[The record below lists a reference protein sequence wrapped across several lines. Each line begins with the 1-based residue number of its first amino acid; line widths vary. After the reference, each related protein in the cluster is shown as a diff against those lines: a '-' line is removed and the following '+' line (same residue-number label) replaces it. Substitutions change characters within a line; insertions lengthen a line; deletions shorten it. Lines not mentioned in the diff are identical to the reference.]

1 MTFRELKG
9 YPYILKAIE
18 RYEDELAELYDDSAG
33 AMSPDMSGMPHG
45 NGGSVSKV
53 EAGYLRNEKKIQE
66 LEDKLNNYRERL
78 HRYDE
83 FFSGM
88 KDVELLQYFELRFK
102 KQLSWIQV
110 STKTG
115 CNKSPEA
122 IRQLCY
128 RYLKQT
134 EK

>member
-1 MTFRELKG
+1 MTFKELRD
-9 YPYILKAIE
+9 YPYVLNAIE
-18 RYEDELAELYDDSAG
+18 RYEEELAELYEDSAG
-33 AMSPDMSGMPHG
+33 FMSPDMSGMPHG
-45 NGGSVSKV
+45 SSSTSSKV
-53 EAGYLRNEKKIQE
+53 SYGYERNEKKITE
-66 LEDKLNNYRERL
+66 LKEKLNNYRERL

-83 FFSGM
+83 FFNAIE
-88 KDVELLQYFELRFK
+88 DVQLLQYFELRFK
-102 KQLSWIQV
+102 KQLSWIQI

-128 RYLKQT
+128 RYLKET